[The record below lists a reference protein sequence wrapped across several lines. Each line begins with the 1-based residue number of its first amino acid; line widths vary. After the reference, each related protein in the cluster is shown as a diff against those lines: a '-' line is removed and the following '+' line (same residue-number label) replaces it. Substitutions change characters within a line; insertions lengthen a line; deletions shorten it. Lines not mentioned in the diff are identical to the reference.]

1 MNITEIKKFSLKLFV
16 GFLILTALIAIVS
29 VLTGTFGEVQWQILG
44 TTFTISAASICSMV
58 CAAFMEKKKQVPV
71 AVVGIVLCVTTAV
84 LVIAGIWP
92 EIVSKSEEYWKATA
106 TCGVLALAFSLTFLL
121 TLPTLDD
128 RQKWIQPASSIT
140 IGILALLIIAAFW
153 FQSQKWEEL
162 YLRVLAV
169 VAILV
174 GLETL
179 IIPILMKLR
188 KGPGLTTVKLIL
200 EKIEGELYK
209 DMNGTRYHVEEIS
222 TDP

>member
-1 MNITEIKKFSLKLFV
+1 MNITEIKKFSLKLFI
-16 GFLILTALIAIVS
+16 GFLVLTALIAIVS

-128 RQKWIQPASSIT
+128 RQKWIQLASSIT

-188 KGPGLTTVKLIL
+188 KGPGLATVKLIL